1 MADEVTLP
9 TEEEIAQLPRWAR
22 VAFAARCARRAL
34 PLFKKYW
41 PDAPKRHPDAI
52 IQAIEFAEQA
62 AGAAHTVVGIYS
74 AKVAAAYATA
84 AKAAAYASKAAA
96 YAAKAA
102 GYAANDAAYAAY
114 DANDAAYAVT
124 NVVSDDDA
132 IGDADDFAADAAKA
146 AWSAGIPLSDIRKDF
161 IKLQNES
168 ILRKWT
174 DDTPVPPSVF
184 DSLDEPAHALLL
196 DLHSEP
202 GADPHIIG
210 DAIVKLWEAAN
221 EYHMA
226 KGGGVLT
233 LDEFQQFMPALVP
246 VAPSVGG

>member
-22 VAFAARCARRAL
+22 VAFAARCARRASAYFNQDSTTVL
-34 PLFKKYW
+34 QADSKVLV
-41 PDAPKRHPDAI
+41 RAI
-52 IQAIEFAEQA
+52 VFAEQSA
-62 AGAAHTVVGIYS
+62 AE
-74 AKVAAAYATA
+74 ATHDEYEGMSYTEYTPDYDG
-84 AKAAAYASKAAA
+84 AAYASA
-96 YAAKAA
+96 YAAASAVLMSDVIDATDVKEAAVKAVEA
-102 GYAANDAAYAAY
+102 G
-114 DANDAAYAVT
+114 VPSSEIR
-124 NVVSDDDA
+124 SD
-132 IGDADDFAADAAKA
+132 F
-146 AWSAGIPLSDIRKDF
+146 RR
-161 IKLQNES
+161 LQDKC
-168 ILRKWT
+168 LLQRWT